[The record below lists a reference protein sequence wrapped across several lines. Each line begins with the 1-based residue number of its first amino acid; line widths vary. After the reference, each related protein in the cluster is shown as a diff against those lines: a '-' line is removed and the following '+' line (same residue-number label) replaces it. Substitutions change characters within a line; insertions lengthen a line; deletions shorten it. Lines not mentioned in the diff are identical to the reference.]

1 MKTYVQLQL
10 SGLFLF
16 MLSIGQ
22 FPLMAQKI
30 ATNVN
35 IVFIGNSITHGATLS
50 DPESQAPPVIA
61 GAWMEKQSG
70 IGKVTVSNQGVSG
83 ATSVDFLPSTATYYA
98 KVAAAAKKFMADE
111 TATMVF
117 SIILG
122 TNDSATQGPNGSPV
136 SPEDYRRNLEVIAN
150 KLLTDYPRCKVVFHY
165 PTWYSPNTYNSS
177 IYLQAG
183 LDRLQTYFPE
193 IDALVNSYK
202 KTYPGQVTVGDKQAF
217 SYFKKHFQTDLQAEE
232 GWQGVFYLHPN
243 KQGAAA
249 LGEFWGKAIYKA
261 VR

>member
-1 MKTYVQLQL
+1 MKTYVQIQVA
-10 SGLFLF
+10 GLCLF
-16 MLSIGQ
+16 MFSIGWS
-22 FPLMAQKI
+22 PLMAQKI

-35 IVFIGNSITHGATLS
+35 IVFIGNSITHGVTLS
-50 DPESQAPPVIA
+50 DPESQAPPVMA
-61 GAWMEKQSG
+61 AAWIEKQSG
-70 IGKVTVSNQGVSG
+70 IGKVTISNQGVSG

-98 KVAAAAKKFMADE
+98 KVAAAARKFMADE

-136 SPEDYRRNLEVIAN
+136 SPEDYRKNLEAIATR
-150 KLLTDYPRCKVVFHY
+150 LLTDYPRCKVIFHY

-183 LDRLQTYFPE
+183 LDRLQTYFPQ